1 MLFDGGEMEIKDLKV
16 LFDNGALKSATVANE
31 MMGVGYIVVFD
42 AKDKSQQ
49 YHISGQR
56 TKGEPRVFKT
66 IDAAVKNAYDIG
78 FRRITVSLV

>member
-1 MLFDGGEMEIKDLKV
+1 MEIKDLKM
-16 LFDNGALKSATVANE
+16 LFDNGALKAATVTEE
-31 MMGVGYIVVFD
+31 MMGSGYVVVFN
-42 AKDKSQQ
+42 AKNKSHQ

-78 FRRITVSLV
+78 FRTVTVSLP

>member
-1 MLFDGGEMEIKDLKV
+1 MEIKDLKV
-16 LFDNGALKSATVANE
+16 LFDNGALKTVTVTKE
-31 MMGVGYIVVFD
+31 MMGSGYVVVFD

-78 FRRITVSLV
+78 FRTVTVSLP